1 MDSRLVFLRPLGL
14 RLEKRTFKKKD
25 MPIRRLHD
33 NDEELDQ
40 AEMGGEFADLFQD
53 SLRQPQ
59 SGEVVKAV
67 VVQIEQDVV
76 LVDVG
81 YKSEGAIRIAEFIDE
96 NGELTVKVG
105 DEVNVYF
112 ERGENIRGH
121 MVLSKKVER

>member
-1 MDSRLVFLRPLGL
+1 MGD
-14 RLEKRTFKKKD
+14 EKQTYKKKD

-33 NDEELDQ
+33 SDEELDQ
-40 AEMGGEFADLFQD
+40 EQGEFADLFQD

-96 NGELTVKVG
+96 NGELNVKVG

-112 ERGENIRGH
+112 
-121 MVLSKKVER
+121 